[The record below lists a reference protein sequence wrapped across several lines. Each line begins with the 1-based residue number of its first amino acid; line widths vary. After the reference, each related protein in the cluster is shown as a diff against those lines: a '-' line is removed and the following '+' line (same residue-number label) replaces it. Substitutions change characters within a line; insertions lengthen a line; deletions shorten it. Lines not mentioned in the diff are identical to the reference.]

1 MSSVST
7 VASGELAHVQGDF
20 GRELQFTI
28 LLNGAP
34 YPSLQDFTI
43 RLQIFDSDE
52 VFLDLTA
59 GHTDDANGIA
69 GYQLTQ
75 GQSDGLAAGT
85 YRFRIRLEKAGFQ
98 HTHTQG
104 AYQVLE
110 A

>member
-1 MSSVST
+1 MPTVSQI
-7 VASGELAHVQGDF
+7 AEGELAHVMGDF
-20 GRELQFTI
+20 GREHQFTL

-43 RLQIFDSDE
+43 RLQLYDNDE
-52 VFLDLTA
+52 VLLDLIA
-59 GHTDDANGIA
+59 SHVDDAAGIA

-75 GQSDGLAAGT
+75 VQSDGLAAGT

-98 HTHTQG
+98 HTHTRG
-104 AYQVLE
+104 TYNVLE